1 MFAPLESIKNSI
13 LPKIFLI
20 LIIFFINQSCEDLY
34 SKKNE
39 QQNTKSSDNITVTT
53 EKGWELVWNDE
64 FEANVLDLKK
74 WEWRLVPRTDQ
85 HYSKCRQQMRQSK

>member
-1 MFAPLESIKNSI
+1 MFAPLESIKISI

-53 EKGWELVWNDE
+53 EKGWKLVWNDE
-64 FEANVLDLKK
+64 FEIGRAHV
-74 WEWRLVPRTDQ
+74 
-85 HYSKCRQQMRQSK
+85 